1 MRSSSKE
8 SICKSNDRLFYHFE
22 PTVLADIKFS
32 IKDKKK
38 CCMRA
43 DKKLILLSKFDLDVF
58 LEFYISLSEDD
69 VGKLFLPSRKK

>member
-1 MRSSSKE
+1 
-8 SICKSNDRLFYHFE
+8 
-22 PTVLADIKFS
+22 
-32 IKDKKK
+32 
-38 CCMRA
+38 MRA